1 MGQADLIP
9 VARYLAAPG
18 VSPSQRDV
26 GLSFTAEGVQTHSL
40 SAPADNGILALAPPV
55 NAHDH
60 GYGIR
65 TLDFGCY
72 DDALEPWIAGLRNR
86 PRTDPYLE
94 ALVAFGRLAK
104 NGCGATMHC
113 HNSLRADRL
122 GDEVEA
128 VARAAK
134 DSGIRVAL
142 SCPLLDDSAWVYG
155 GPKQLRHV
163 VAPEQWPAFE
173 VRMPT
178 YAPFKEQL
186 AAAEDC
192 IKRHR
197 GGQFDVQLGPIGPQ
211 WCSNGMLEAI
221 AETSDRL
228 DCRIHMHL
236 LESPRQRVW
245 LDQRFPGGVVQFLD
259 SIGFLSSRLA
269 VAHGVQLRPE
279 ECELLAE
286 RDVIVAS
293 NPSANLRLRSGIAP
307 VEAYRE
313 AGLSYAIGMD
323 GTSFS
328 DDQDIWEE
336 MRLFHLLHGGQGLDP
351 AIANTELFKAVTQ
364 TGAKVLGLP
373 MIDDLTGDL
382 VTLNFDAMMAECLEE
397 ATDEASA
404 ILTRMTRHY
413 VEDLYVAGKPVVRSG
428 KVISFDYDAALGELV
443 AQARH
448 ASGEKDDEERAFVG
462 TLAGAI
468 RQHYA
473 SQFVSFTQTSG
484 KA

>member
-1 MGQADLIP
+1 MGQAELIQ

-18 VSPSQRDV
+18 VAPSERDV
-26 GLSFTAEGVQTHSL
+26 ELSLGEQGVEARPSSVAVRNGL
-40 SAPADNGILALAPPV
+40 LALAPPV

-86 PRTDPYLE
+86 PHTDPYLE
-94 ALVAFGRLAK
+94 ALIAFGRLAK

-113 HNSLRADRL
+113 HNSLRADSL
-122 GDEVEA
+122 GDEVAA
-128 VARAAK
+128 VARAAR
-134 DSGIRVAL
+134 DSGLRVAL

-155 GPKQLRHV
+155 GPQQLRSL
-163 VAPEQWPAFE
+163 VAPEQWSLFE
-173 VRMPT
+173 ARMPN

-192 IKRHR
+192 ISRHR
-197 GGQFDVQLGPIGPQ
+197 GEQFDVQLGPIGPQ
-211 WCSNGMLEAI
+211 WCSDKMLEAI
-221 AETSDRL
+221 AETSERL
-228 DCRIHMHL
+228 NCRIHMHL
-236 LESPRQRVW
+236 LESPRQRAW
-245 LDQRFPGGVVQFLD
+245 LDQRFPGGIVQFLD
-259 SIGFLSSRLA
+259 SIGFLSTRLA
-269 VAHGVQLRPE
+269 VAHGVQLRPQ

-286 RDVIVAS
+286 RDVIVVS

-313 AGLSYAIGMD
+313 AGLAYAIGMD

-336 MRLFHLLHGGQGLDP
+336 IRLFHLLHGGQGLDP
-351 AIANTELFKAVTQ
+351 AIASVELFKAVTQ

-373 MIDDLTGDL
+373 TPDDLRDDL
-382 VTLNFDAMMAECLEE
+382 VTINFDAMMAERLEDVR
-397 ATDEASA
+397 DEASA
-404 ILTRMTRHY
+404 ILTRMTRHF
-413 VEDLYVAGKPVVRSG
+413 VEDLYIAGKPVVREK
-428 KVISFDYDAALGELV
+428 KVVSFDYEAALGELV

-448 ASGEKDDEERAFVG
+448 ASAAKGDEERAFVG
-462 TLAGAI
+462 KLADAI
-468 RQHYA
+468 SKHYGNLA
-473 SQFVSFTQTSG
+473 
-484 KA
+484 

>member
-1 MGQADLIP
+1 MGQADLIEVERFLASP
-9 VARYLAAPG
+9 GAAP
-18 VSPSQRDV
+18 SQHNV
-26 GLSFTAEGVQTHSL
+26 GLNLSAEGVQASGL
-40 SAPADNGILALAPPV
+40 SAPVENGLLALAPPV

-94 ALVAFGRLAK
+94 ALIAFGRLAK

-142 SCPLLDDSAWVYG
+142 SCPLLDDSAWAYG
-155 GPKQLRHV
+155 GPEQLRSLV
-163 VAPEQWPAFE
+163 SAEQWPLFE
-173 VRMPT
+173 ARMPN

-197 GGQFDVQLGPIGPQ
+197 SEQFDVQLGPIGPQ
-211 WCSNGMLEAI
+211 WCSDGMLEAI
-221 AETSDRL
+221 AETSERL
-228 DCRIHMHL
+228 NCRIHMHL
-236 LESPRQRVW
+236 LESPRQRTW
-245 LDQRFPGGVVQFLD
+245 LDQRFPGGVVEFLD
-259 SIGFLSSRLA
+259 SIGFLSARLA
-269 VAHGVQLRPE
+269 VAHGVQLQPA

-286 RDVIVAS
+286 RGVIVAS

-307 VEAYRE
+307 VDTYRE
-313 AGLSYAIGMD
+313 AGLTYAIGMD

-351 AIANTELFKAVTQ
+351 ALGAAELFKAVMQ

-373 MIDDLTGDL
+373 MTSDL
-382 VTLNFDAMMAECLEE
+382 VTINFDTMMAECLDEVS
-397 ATDEASA
+397 DEASV
-404 ILTRMTRHY
+404 ILTRMTRHW
-413 VEDLYVAGKPVVRSG
+413 VEDLYIAGKPVVRTG
-428 KVISFDYDAALGELV
+428 KVISFDYEAALGELV

-448 ASGEKDDEERAFVG
+448 ASNEKDDEERAFVS
-462 TLAGAI
+462 TLTHAI
-468 RQHYA
+468 RRHYA
-473 SQFVSFTQTSG
+473 
-484 KA
+484 KLD

>member
-1 MGQADLIP
+1 MGQANLIE
-9 VARYLAAPG
+9 VERYLAAPG
-18 VSPSQRDV
+18 VEPSQRDI
-26 GLSFTAEGVQTHSL
+26 GLAFSAHGIEPHPLAE
-40 SAPADNGILALAPPV
+40 PPNNGLLALAPPV

-94 ALVAFGRLAK
+94 ALIAFGRLAK

-113 HNSLRADRL
+113 HNSLRADTL
-122 GDEVEA
+122 GDEVAA
-128 VARAAK
+128 VARAAN

-155 GPKQLRHV
+155 GPDQLRSLV
-163 VAPEQWPAFE
+163 PAEQWPLFE
-173 VRMPT
+173 ACMPN
-178 YAPFKEQL
+178 YAPFREQL

-192 IKRHR
+192 IKRHSNEH
-197 GGQFDVQLGPIGPQ
+197 FDVQLGPIGPQ
-211 WCSNGMLEAI
+211 WCSNAMLEAI
-221 AETSDRL
+221 AETSERL

-245 LDQRFPGGVVQFLD
+245 LDQRFPGGVVEFLD
-259 SIGFLSSRLA
+259 SIGFLSPRLA
-269 VAHGVQLRPE
+269 VAHGVQLLPE

-307 VEAYRE
+307 VESYRE
-313 AGLSYAIGMD
+313 AGLAYAIGMD

-351 AIANTELFKAVTQ
+351 TIEPAELFKAVTQ

-373 MIDDLTGDL
+373 TSGDL
-382 VTLNFDAMMAECLEE
+382 ITINFGAMMAECLEE
-397 ATDEASA
+397 VSDEASA
-404 ILTRMTRHY
+404 ILTRMTRHF
-413 VEDLYVAGKPVVRSG
+413 VEDLYVAGKQVVRSG
-428 KVISFDYDAALGELV
+428 KVISFDYEAALGELV

-448 ASGEKDDEERAFVG
+448 ASGQKDDEERAFVG
-462 TLAGAI
+462 TLASAI
-468 RQHYA
+468 REHYA
-473 SQFVSFTQTSG
+473 
-484 KA
+484 KLA

>member
-1 MGQADLIP
+1 MGQAELIQI
-9 VARYLAAPG
+9 ARYLAQPG
-18 VSPSQRDV
+18 VQAAARDV
-26 GLSFTAEGVQTHSL
+26 ELSLTAEGVSTQNL
-40 SAPADNGILALAPPV
+40 NEPARNGLLALAPPV

-86 PRTDPYLE
+86 PHTDPYLE
-94 ALVAFGRLAK
+94 ALVAFGRLAR

-113 HNSLRADRL
+113 QNSLRADRL
-122 GDEVEA
+122 ADEVAA
-128 VARAAK
+128 VARAAR

-155 GPKQLRHV
+155 GPDQLRALV
-163 VAPEQWPAFE
+163 SEDQWPAFE
-173 VRMPT
+173 RRMPH

-192 IKRHR
+192 IKRYRHNQFDER
-197 GGQFDVQLGPIGPQ
+197 FDVQLGPIGPQ
-211 WCSNGMLEAI
+211 WCSDAMLEAI
-221 AETSDRL
+221 AETSERL
-228 DCRIHMHL
+228 NCRIHMHL

-245 LDQRFPGGVVQFLD
+245 LDQRFPGGVVAFLD
-259 SIGFLSSRLA
+259 SIGFLSPRLA
-269 VAHGVQLRPE
+269 VAHGVQLRPA

-286 RDVIVAS
+286 RGVIVAS

-307 VEAYRE
+307 VESYRE
-313 AGLSYAIGMD
+313 AGLAYAIGMD

-351 AIANTELFKAVTQ
+351 AIEPAELFQAVTQ
-364 TGAKVLGLP
+364 TGAKLLGLP
-373 MIDDLTGDL
+373 TSGDL
-382 VTLNFDAMMAECLEE
+382 VTINFDAMMAECLEE
-397 ATDEASA
+397 VRDEALA
-404 ILTRMTRHY
+404 ILTRMTRHF
-413 VEDLYVAGKPVVRSG
+413 VSDLYVGGKQVVQG
-428 KVISFDYDAALGELV
+428 GNVISFDYEAALGELV

-448 ASGEKDDEERAFVG
+448 ASGQKDNEERAFVG
-462 TLAGAI
+462 TLASAI

-473 SQFVSFTQTSG
+473 KLV
-484 KA
+484 

>member
-1 MGQADLIP
+1 M
-9 VARYLAAPG
+9 
-18 VSPSQRDV
+18 PSLRNV
-26 GLSFTAEGVQTHSL
+26 GLDLTGGSVQVHEL
-40 SAPADNGILALAPPV
+40 PAPVDNGLLALAPPV

-94 ALVAFGRLAK
+94 ALVAFGRLAS

-122 GDEVEA
+122 VEEVDA

-155 GPKQLRHV
+155 GPQQLRRV
-163 VAPEQWPAFE
+163 VAPELWASFE
-173 VRMPT
+173 ARMPS
-178 YAPFKEQL
+178 YAPFRAQL

-192 IKRHR
+192 ITRYR
-197 GGQFDVQLGPIGPQ
+197 WEQFDVQLGPIGPQ
-211 WCSNGMLEAI
+211 WCSDAMLEAI
-221 AETSDRL
+221 ADTSDRL

-236 LESPRQRVW
+236 LESPRQRAW
-245 LDQRFPGGVVQFLD
+245 LDQRFPKGVVQHLD
-259 SIGFLSSRLA
+259 SIGFLSSRLS

-286 RDVIVAS
+286 REVIVAS

-307 VEAYRE
+307 VEAFRR
-313 AGLSYAIGMD
+313 AGLAYAIGMD

-336 MRLFHLLHGGQGLDP
+336 MRLFHLLHGGQGLEP
-351 AIANTELFKAVTQ
+351 SIATGELFKAVTQ

-373 MIDDLTGDL
+373 TQGDL
-382 VTLNFDAMMAECLEE
+382 VTLNFSVLMAESLEE
-397 ATDEASA
+397 KTNETSA
-404 ILTRMTRHY
+404 ILSRMTRHFI
-413 VEDLYVAGKPVVRSG
+413 EDLFVAGKPVVRNR
-428 KVISFDYDAALGELV
+428 KVVSFDYDGALSELV
-443 AQARH
+443 AQAHH
-448 ASGEKDDEERAFVG
+448 ASADIDDEERAFCG
-462 TLAGAI
+462 MLANVI

-473 SQFVSFTQTSG
+473 DL
-484 KA
+484 A

>member
-9 VARYLAAPG
+9 VARYLASPG
-18 VSPSQRDV
+18 AKPSLRNV
-26 GLSFTAEGVQTHSL
+26 GLDLTGGSVQAHNLT
-40 SAPADNGILALAPPV
+40 APAYNGLLALAPPV

-86 PRTDPYLE
+86 PSTDPYLE
-94 ALVAFGRLAK
+94 ALIAFGRLAK

-122 GDEVEA
+122 GDEVDA

-155 GPKQLRHV
+155 GPQQLRSL
-163 VAPEQWPAFE
+163 VAPEHWPTFE
-173 VRMPT
+173 SRIPS

-192 IKRHR
+192 ITRHR
-197 GGQFDVQLGPIGPQ
+197 GEQFDVQLGPIGPQ
-211 WCSNGMLEAI
+211 WCSDAMLEAI
-221 AETSDRL
+221 SETSERL
-228 DCRIHMHL
+228 DCRVHMHL
-236 LESPRQRVW
+236 LESPRQRFW
-245 LDQRFPGGVVQFLD
+245 LDERFPGGVVQHLD

-279 ECELLAE
+279 ECDLLAE

-313 AGLSYAIGMD
+313 AGLAYAIGMD

-336 MRLFHLLHGGQGLDP
+336 MRLFHLLHGGQGLEP
-351 AIANTELFKAVTQ
+351 SIATVELFKAVTH

-373 MIDDLTGDL
+373 TEGDL
-382 VTLNFDAMMAECLEE
+382 VTLNFDAMMAECLEDV
-397 ATDEASA
+397 TDEAAA
-404 ILTRMTRHY
+404 ILTRMTRHF
-413 VEDLYVAGKPVVRSG
+413 VEDLHIAGKQVVRNK
-428 KVISFDYDAALGELV
+428 KVVSFDYDAALGELV
-443 AQARH
+443 AQARLTS
-448 ASGEKDDEERAFVG
+448 ATKEDDERAFVD
-462 TLAGAI
+462 TLAKAI

-473 SQFVSFTQTSG
+473 NL
-484 KA
+484 A